1 MIDRFVF
8 TAMTGAKSAMGQLAT
23 TSHNMANLQTPGF
36 REMLSSFRAVPVN
49 GGNADSRAFV
59 VDSTPGADWTPG
71 AVTATGN
78 SLDAAIQDQG
88 LFAVLR
94 SNGQE
99 AYTRA
104 GKFHMDAQ
112 GFLVTSSGLS
122 VLNEQGQT
130 IQIPV
135 GSQDVVIQ
143 PNGTI
148 TATLPGQKFE
158 TPVARLKLVNPAPH
172 TLERQADGLFT
183 STEDLESLDEMY
195 KTYKNVLENLS
206 SSKAMLEVET
216 KKGWMVVATNG
227 NWLGIDPQDN
237 PLTIHDVRDQLK
249 ADNLKL
255 KKPNYYGAYFF
266 EPFRIPSNFLITY
279 GIYSRHGQFLRNGPI
294 EKPLNSIGIKS
305 KLPDY
310 NLRMLLY
317 NF

>member
-49 GGNADSRAFV
+49 GSNADSRAFV

-104 GKFHMDAQ
+104 GKFQMDAQ
-112 GFLVTSSGLS
+112 GFLVNSSGLR
-122 VLNEQGQT
+122 VLNEQNQT

-135 GSQDVVIQ
+135 GSQDVAIQ

-172 TLERQADGLFT
+172 TLERQADGLFN
-183 STEDLESLDEMY
+183 SNQDLASLDDIRLVPGSLESS
-195 KTYKNVLENLS
+195 NVSAAQAMVQMIAQNRLFDLNIRLVQVAEQNSKSAGALMSLS
-206 SSKAMLEVET
+206 RV
-216 KKGWMVVATNG
+216 
-227 NWLGIDPQDN
+227 
-237 PLTIHDVRDQLK
+237 
-249 ADNLKL
+249 
-255 KKPNYYGAYFF
+255 
-266 EPFRIPSNFLITY
+266 
-279 GIYSRHGQFLRNGPI
+279 
-294 EKPLNSIGIKS
+294 
-305 KLPDY
+305 
-310 NLRMLLY
+310 
-317 NF
+317 

>member
-49 GGNADSRAFV
+49 GSNADSRAFV

-104 GKFHMDAQ
+104 GKFQMDAQ
-112 GFLVTSSGLS
+112 GFLVNSSGLR
-122 VLNEQGQT
+122 VLNEQNQT

-135 GSQDVVIQ
+135 GSQDVAIQ

-183 STEDLESLDEMY
+183 SNQDLASLDDIRLVPGSLESS
-195 KTYKNVLENLS
+195 NVSAAQAMVQMIAQNRLFDLNIRLVQVAEQNSKSAGALMSLS
-206 SSKAMLEVET
+206 RV
-216 KKGWMVVATNG
+216 
-227 NWLGIDPQDN
+227 
-237 PLTIHDVRDQLK
+237 
-249 ADNLKL
+249 
-255 KKPNYYGAYFF
+255 
-266 EPFRIPSNFLITY
+266 
-279 GIYSRHGQFLRNGPI
+279 
-294 EKPLNSIGIKS
+294 
-305 KLPDY
+305 
-310 NLRMLLY
+310 
-317 NF
+317 